1 MMHILSDSKVWLTLL
16 PDKGRILGLDLG
28 TDTIGVAMCDGSRLI
43 ASPLTL
49 IKRRKL
55 SLDLVTLTEA
65 IADYDICALVLGYPL
80 NMDGTAG
87 VRCQSTRAF
96 ARALWQS
103 SSLPILLYDERLSTM
118 VVNRAM
124 IEEGDVSRSKRAKQ
138 VDKLAATYL
147 LQGVLDSLA
156 QNSQSSSNLNM

>member
-28 TDTIGVAMCDGSRLI
+28 TDTIGVAMCDAGRLI

-55 SLDLVTLTEA
+55 SLDMITLKEA

-80 NMDGTAG
+80 NMDGTTG

-156 QNSQSSSNLNM
+156 DNSHSSKNLDT

>member
-1 MMHILSDSKVWLTLL
+1 MMHIVSDSKVWLTLL

-28 TDTIGVAMCDGSRLI
+28 TETIGVAMCDASRLI

-55 SLDLVTLTEA
+55 SLDMITLTEA

-80 NMDGTAG
+80 NMDGTEG

-103 SSLPILLYDERLSTM
+103 TSLPILLYDERLSTM

-124 IEEGDVSRSKRAKQ
+124 IEEGDVSRAKRAKQ

-156 QNSQSSSNLNM
+156 DNLHY